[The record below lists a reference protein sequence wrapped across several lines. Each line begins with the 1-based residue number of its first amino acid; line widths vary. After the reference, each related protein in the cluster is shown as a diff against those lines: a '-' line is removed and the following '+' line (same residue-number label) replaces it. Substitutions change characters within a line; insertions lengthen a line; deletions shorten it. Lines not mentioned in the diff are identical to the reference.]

1 MVRWSKTVL
10 MIALAGLFLL
20 AGAYVG
26 AQEKAP
32 APEHPAKAP
41 EHPAAAPE
49 KAPEHPAAAPEKA
62 PETGKPGQMAPPATA
77 EGVKEAPYSKPY
89 PMGFVSITLKR
100 VGAGVGMEWGKGVLT
115 YKGKKYTFKVKG
127 MQIGAVGISKVTA
140 KGEVYNLFELAE
152 FPGQYGAVEASAAI
166 FKGKE
171 VHDFKNPKGVH
182 IVFKGTQKGMNLAFG
197 PEGFTV
203 RMEEAL

>member
-1 MVRWSKTVL
+1 

-41 EHPAAAPE
+41 EQAPA

-62 PETGKPGQMAPPATA
+62 PETGGKLGEMAPPATA
-77 EGVKEAPYSKPY
+77 EGVKEPPYSKPY
-89 PMGFVSITLKR
+89 PMGFVTIELKR
-100 VGAGVGMEWGKGVLT
+100 LGAGVGIEWGKGVLT

-127 MQIGAVGISKVTA
+127 IQIGAVGLSKVTA

-171 VHDFKNPKGVH
+171 AQDFKNLKGVH
-182 IVFKGTQKGMNLAFG
+182 LVFKGTQKGMNLAFG
-197 PEGFTV
+197 PGGFTI
-203 RMEEAL
+203 RMEKAL